1 MSLHPIADKAEVS
14 VDFPDKAYLGS
25 FGRHSQLTPMPTRT
39 ASPSSWYDRARIG
52 VRP

>member
-14 VDFPDKAYLGS
+14 VDFPDKAYMAVLVGTRNS
-25 FGRHSQLTPMPTRT
+25 TPMPTRT
-39 ASPSSWYDRARIG
+39 ASPLSWCDRARIG